1 MVNGPMVNIADIV
14 NKRREAV
21 GKHTLPHWLFRPLAR
36 LIHQDEINRILT
48 RYADL
53 PTYDFLRA
61 IIHDELQCTYSVHP
75 QSSIPNPQSSERS
88 LLPTTYYLLP
98 NSALFVSNHPLG
110 GLDGMILILALHDM
124 GYNVKVI
131 VNDFLM
137 AIPPLAPLFVP
148 VNKIG
153 GQKREYVDKMHQ
165 LWASNSPILSFPAG
179 VCSRLIDGKVQDLP
193 WKPTYLKQAKKYN
206 REIIRIHFEGQNSMF
221 FYRVAQLRKWLHIPF
236 NFEMLLLPHE
246 MFHARGQHF
255 DIHLSPIT
263 YHATH
268 N

>member
-1 MVNGPMVNIADIV
+1 MVNISDIV

-21 GKHTLPHWLFRPLAR
+21 GKRALPHWLLQPLAR

-53 PTYDFLRA
+53 PTYDFLRTV
-61 IIHDELQCTYSVHP
+61 IHDELHCTYTLHP
-75 QSSIPNPQSSERS
+75 SPLTHHPSP
-88 LLPTTYYLLP
+88 
-98 NSALFVSNHPLG
+98 LFVSNHPLG
-110 GLDGMILILALHDM
+110 GLDGIILILALHDM

-153 GQKREYVDKMHQ
+153 TQKREYVEPMHQ
-165 LWASNSPILSFPAG
+165 LWASNIPILSFPAG
-179 VCSRLIDGKVQDLP
+179 ACSRLIDGKIQDLP
-193 WKPTYLKQAKKYN
+193 WKPTYLKQAKKYH

-246 MFHARGQHF
+246 MFRARGQHY
-255 DIHLSPIT
+255 DITICKQ
-263 YHATH
+263 
-268 N
+268 